1 MTEDEKFAI
10 FWCFN
15 KAMKHM
21 DAAGYQ
27 NYDSYKDIIVN
38 GVNINETIKRLLGK
52 LFV

>member
-1 MTEDEKFAI
+1 MTENEKFAI

-21 DAAGYQ
+21 DNAGYQ
-27 NYDSYKDIIVN
+27 NYDSHKDVIVN
-38 GVNINETIKRLLGK
+38 GVNITETIRGLLGK